1 MLLGKGMIAKKK
13 DQRTVGAG
21 RAGYGLKNN
30 FWFHLYI
37 MKIIPDLLVFF
48 LEINFLKQQKK
59 C

>member
-30 FWFHLYI
+30 F
-37 MKIIPDLLVFF
+37 
-48 LEINFLKQQKK
+48 
-59 C
+59 